1 MISKIL
7 LFASLLCTT
16 SAYDCSGK
24 TITDCLSTFSAF
36 YCSWYP
42 TTEQCLDNCMQ
53 LNQTQCLAAGS
64 RCSLLFSICITN
76 NNAPCDLMPLTQCT
90 SNTSCEVV
98 PGDNTC
104 QDCTKVTDAS
114 ECGRIG
120 CNWNRMNNSCSP
132 LEDFCNFGDETSCN
146 ENSCLWYGGRCYPT
160 TRNNGLTPVCAS
172 PDDKNCIIND
182 ANTTCENI
190 TSFAKC
196 KQQGTCDWSTITNS
210 CYEADICQRVGVS
223 PNTTTCTDA
232 GCIQLPGICTAAPAF
247 KNCSEID
254 DRDVCNDKKRCVSVT
269 DNNQTTCKPFLQCSA
284 IKNANDCTSKPGC
297 FLSDNYCRSVN
308 SGSFKT
314 FSLECGGKPCE
325 NLNKNPDITTYQLK
339 LAGVEDGGSAA
350 YALQTS
356 TPSYFYITKDSVPCV
371 GCTFCETGFV
381 PNLQAGFT
389 CGKSNCAFSQQICIK
404 GGEYPP
410 EDQDWVPSSS
420 DSSSG
425 LAAGI
430 IVVIVLAVVVVL
442 GGVGGGVYKSTR
454 GKNDDYESIQSR

>member
-146 ENSCLWYGGRCYPT
+146 ENSCLWTGAKCVPISGSY
-160 TRNNGLTPVCAS
+160 PVCAS
-172 PDDKNCIIND
+172 PGDKNCIIND

-210 CYEADICQRVGVS
+210 CYETDICQRVERS
-223 PNTTTCTDA
+223 EKSTSCIAA

-247 KNCSEID
+247 KNCAAIN
-254 DRDVCNDKKRCVSVT
+254 DRNACNNKKRCVSVT
-269 DNNQTTCKPFLQCSA
+269 DDNNQTTCKPFLECDN
-284 IKNANDCTSKPGC
+284 IKNMDDCVSKPGC
-297 FLSDNYCRSVN
+297 NFTSLGFCSQSESNVFV
-308 SGSFKT
+308 SF
-314 FSLECGGKPCE
+314 ECGGKPCE
-325 NLNKNPDITTYQLK
+325 NLNKNPDITTYQISYL
-339 LAGVEDGGSAA
+339 SAA
-350 YALQTS
+350 EGISAADLIQTTAS
-356 TPSYFYITKDSVPCV
+356 TYGYISKDSVPCV